1 MSPAQE
7 GLLWLIGFALA
18 ILLIAA
24 QLRIFSIDR
33 TLKKILLE
41 IRGDVSEKTVPSPE
55 VIERL
60 RQKGRLPKD

>member
-1 MSPAQE
+1 MSSPLE

-24 QLRIFSIDR
+24 QLKMFSIDR

-41 IRGDVSEKTVPSPE
+41 LRGDVSEKTVPRPE

-60 RQKGRLPKD
+60 RQKGRLPRD